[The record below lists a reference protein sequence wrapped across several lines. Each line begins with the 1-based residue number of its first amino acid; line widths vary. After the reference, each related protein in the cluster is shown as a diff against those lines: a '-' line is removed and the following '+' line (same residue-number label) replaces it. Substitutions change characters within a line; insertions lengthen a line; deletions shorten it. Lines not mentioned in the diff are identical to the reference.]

1 MTMTSRQ
8 RTTRP
13 RKRRAAEDAP
23 PSDQTVQISTVEPEP
38 EMVGAEPATP
48 KPEPS
53 RPARRGRLWR
63 VGAGVWIGLLLTA
76 GGFGL
81 IAFTWG
87 KTAALINVAE
97 QIPYLVSGGLSGLG
111 LILLGLLVVNLSAKR
126 REAAERARQL
136 EEVRDAL
143 VQLRKT
149 LEGEPESE
157 S

>member
-1 MTMTSRQ
+1 
-8 RTTRP
+8 
-13 RKRRAAEDAP
+13 
-23 PSDQTVQISTVEPEP
+23 
-38 EMVGAEPATP
+38 MVGAQPATP
-48 KPEPS
+48 NPEPN
-53 RPARRGRLWR
+53 RPARRGRRWR
-63 VGAGVWIGLLLTA
+63 VGTGVWIGLLLTA

-111 LILLGLLVVNLSAKR
+111 LILLGLLIVNLSAKR

-136 EEVRDAL
+136 EEVRDAI
-143 VQLRKT
+143 VQLRTT